1 MEEKLHT
8 YLPGVPGNSRERIQ
22 DLLRENDMTQAELA
36 EKIGMS
42 ESALSR
48 YISGQTD
55 KLSAE
60 SIVAIAKAFG
70 VTTDFLLCLSDIP
83 FTTNYD
89 SARLGLSAK
98 AAEKLLKRKVDPEK
112 VDPEV
117 VSKLI
122 ESRPFTLLISQISQM
137 RNDTYAAGYAYMTSM
152 LHSANDLLTEFAQTN
167 PEDRHA
173 AKQVIDDIRGFRRAT
188 YSAQLDEI
196 HKTVDLIVED
206 FRKGSSTD
214 IEAMEKLTT
223 EAMQKIISNL
233 GTQVNESTKLR
244 SITPEMMVNAIMPSF
259 EGLELGEEQTEQL
272 RAAMLPLFM
281 RPQDLAKQMKTQE
294 TTGDE

>member
-1 MEEKLHT
+1 MEEKLHA

-22 DLLRENDMTQAELA
+22 DLLRENEMTQAELA

-89 SARLGLSAK
+89 IARLGLSAK
-98 AAEKLLKRKVDPEK
+98 AAEKLLKRKVDPE
-112 VDPEV
+112 V

-122 ESRPFTLLISQISQM
+122 ESRPFALLISQISQM

-152 LHSANDLLTEFAQTN
+152 LHNANDILTEFAQTN
-167 PEDRHA
+167 PEDRRA
-173 AKQVIDDIRGFRRAT
+173 AKQVIEDIRGLRRAT
-188 YSAQLDEI
+188 YSVQLDEI
-196 HKTVDLIVED
+196 HKTIDLIVGD
-206 FRKGSSTD
+206 FRKGSNIY
-214 IEAMEKLTT
+214 IEATEKLTT
-223 EAMQKIISNL
+223 EAMQKIVSNL
-233 GTQVNESTKLR
+233 RTQVNDPTKLR
-244 SITPEMMVNAIMPSF
+244 GITPEMMVNV
-259 EGLELGEEQTEQL
+259 
-272 RAAMLPLFM
+272 
-281 RPQDLAKQMKTQE
+281 
-294 TTGDE
+294 

>member
-1 MEEKLHT
+1 MDEKLHS
-8 YLPGVPGNSRERIQ
+8 YLPGEPGNSRERIQ
-22 DLLRENDMTQAELA
+22 DLLRENEMTQAELA

-89 SARLGLSAK
+89 IARLGLSAK
-98 AAEKLLKRKVDPEK
+98 AAEKLLKRKVDPE
-112 VDPEV
+112 V

-122 ESRPFTLLISQISQM
+122 ESRPFALLISQISQM

-167 PEDRHA
+167 PEDRRA
-173 AKQVIDDIRGFRRAT
+173 AKQVIEDIRGLRRAS

-196 HKTVDLIVED
+196 HKTIDLIVED
-206 FRKGSSTD
+206 FRKGSNAYMEET
-214 IEAMEKLTT
+214 EKLTT
-223 EAMQKIISNL
+223 GVLQKITSNL
-233 GTQVNESTKLR
+233 RTQVNDPTKLR
-244 SITPEMMVNAIMPSF
+244 GITPEMMVNAIMQSF
-259 EGLELGEEQTEQL
+259 DGLELDEEQTEQL
-272 RAAMLPLFM
+272 RTALLPLFT
-281 RPQDLAKQMKTQE
+281 RPKDLAEQMKTQKN
-294 TTGDE
+294 TRDV

>member
-1 MEEKLHT
+1 MDEKLHA

-22 DLLRENDMTQAELA
+22 DLLRENEMTQAELA

-48 YISGQTD
+48 YISVQTD

-70 VTTDFLLCLSDIP
+70 VTTDFLLCLSNIP

-89 SARLGLSAK
+89 IARLGLSAK
-98 AAEKLLKRKVDPEK
+98 AADKLLKRK

-122 ESRPFTLLISQISQM
+122 ESRPFALLISQISQM

-152 LHSANDLLTEFAQTN
+152 LHNANDILTEFAQTN
-167 PEDRHA
+167 PEDRRA
-173 AKQVIDDIRGFRRAT
+173 AKQVIEDIRGLRRAT
-188 YSAQLDEI
+188 YSVQLDEI
-196 HKTVDLIVED
+196 HKTLDLIVED
-206 FRKGSSTD
+206 FRKGSN
-214 IEAMEKLTT
+214 AYMEEPAKLTSGV
-223 EAMQKIISNL
+223 MQKITSNL
-233 GTQVNESTKLR
+233 GTQVNDPTKLR
-244 SITPEMMVNAIMPSF
+244 GITPEMMVNAVMQAF
-259 EGLELGEEQTEQL
+259 DGLEMDEEQTEQL
-272 RAAMLPLFM
+272 RTALLPLFT
-281 RPQDLAKQMKTQE
+281 RPQDLAQRMRTQE
-294 TTGDE
+294 TAGDE

>member
-1 MEEKLHT
+1 MDEKLHA

-22 DLLRENDMTQAELA
+22 DLLRENEMTQAELA

-70 VTTDFLLCLSDIP
+70 VTTDFLLCLSNIP

-89 SARLGLSAK
+89 IARLGLSAK
-98 AAEKLLKRKVDPEK
+98 AAEKLLKRKI
-112 VDPEV
+112 DPEV

-122 ESRPFTLLISQISQM
+122 ESRPFALLISQISQM

-152 LHSANDLLTEFAQTN
+152 LHNANDILTEFAQTN
-167 PEDRHA
+167 PEDRRA
-173 AKQVIDDIRGFRRAT
+173 AKQVIEDIRGLRRAT
-188 YSAQLDEI
+188 YSVQLDEI
-196 HKTVDLIVED
+196 HKTLDLIVED
-206 FRKGSSTD
+206 FRKGSNAYMEET
-214 IEAMEKLTT
+214 EKLTSGV
-223 EAMQKIISNL
+223 MQKITSNL
-233 GTQVNESTKLR
+233 RTQVNDPTKLR
-244 SITPEMMVNAIMPSF
+244 GITPEMMVNAVMQAF
-259 EGLELGEEQTEQL
+259 DGLEMDEEQTEQL
-272 RAAMLPLFM
+272 RTALLPLFT
-281 RPQDLAKQMKTQE
+281 RPQDLAQQMRTQE
-294 TTGDE
+294 TAGDE